1 MLAGDYPVSLICEV
15 VGLSRSSYYYRAVE
29 CDETSLK
36 TAMDKAAAQFPT
48 YGSRR
53 LTEQVKREAPEPE
66 TARSQACTARDA
78 GNAPHGAPQ
87 KASKTND

>member
-15 VGLSRSSYYYRAVE
+15 VGLPRSSYYYSAVE

-36 TAMDKAAAQFPT
+36 TAMEKAAAKFPT

-53 LTEQVKREAPEPE
+53 LSAQVKREAPELKPLG
-66 TARSQACTARDA
+66 RW
-78 GNAPHGAPQ
+78 
-87 KASKTND
+87 ASCDE